1 MIYTSRLF
9 QEGTTLIDTNRAR
22 NLAITLRKIGLDTE
36 SICKA
41 VYQYD
46 LVQLPLEFVEMLP
59 SFIPN
64 DTEMKAIKVNYYR
77 TLVNI

>member
-1 MIYTSRLF
+1 MVRR
-9 QEGTTLIDTNRAR
+9 TLI
-22 NLAITLRKIGLDTE
+22 
-36 SICKA
+36 KA

-64 DTEMKAIKVNYYR
+64 DTEMKAIKVNDYR
-77 TLVNI
+77 SILQFLIKMSFLFKMYFCEN

>member
-1 MIYTSRLF
+1 LKIVARR
-9 QEGTTLIDTNRAR
+9 TLI
-22 NLAITLRKIGLDTE
+22 
-36 SICKA
+36 KA

-64 DTEMKAIKVNYYR
+64 DTEMKAIKVNDYR
-77 TLVNI
+77 SNAIFDKNVIFV

>member
-1 MIYTSRLF
+1 MVRR
-9 QEGTTLIDTNRAR
+9 TLI
-22 NLAITLRKIGLDTE
+22 
-36 SICKA
+36 KA

-64 DTEMKAIKVNYYR
+64 DTEMKAIKVNDYR
-77 TLVNI
+77 SIFDKNVIFV

>member
-1 MIYTSRLF
+1 MVCR
-9 QEGTTLIDTNRAR
+9 TLI
-22 NLAITLRKIGLDTE
+22 
-36 SICKA
+36 KA

-64 DTEMKAIKVNYYR
+64 DTEMKAIKVNDYR
-77 TLVNI
+77 SKLQFLIKMSFLFKNVFL